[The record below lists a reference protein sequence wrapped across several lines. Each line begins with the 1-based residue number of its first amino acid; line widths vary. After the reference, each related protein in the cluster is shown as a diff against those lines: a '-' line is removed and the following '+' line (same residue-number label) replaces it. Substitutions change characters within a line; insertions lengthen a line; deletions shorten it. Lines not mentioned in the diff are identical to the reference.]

1 MLLFW
6 FLTSC
11 LLCAEYGLIYVPNLA
26 SGKNRRFAYLLR
38 KDPDCWRRYATSGA
52 GGGTHRFRV
61 YRGASEM
68 NTDLVELRS
77 EDSLTDLDERTTC
90 YFLGCMHWLLQE

>member
-1 MLLFW
+1 
-6 FLTSC
+6 
-11 LLCAEYGLIYVPNLA
+11 
-26 SGKNRRFAYLLR
+26 
-38 KDPDCWRRYATSGA
+38 
-52 GGGTHRFRV
+52 
-61 YRGASEM
+61 M